1 MISLLKRIFIK
12 NTDDEAK
19 NRSAYGVLCSSVGIF
34 LNILLFAIKYFAG
47 VISSSIAITADAF
60 NNLSDAGSSFISL
73 IGFKFAGMKPD
84 TKHPFGHGRIE
95 YLSGLGISIAIIVVA
110 FELFTTSI
118 DKIFN
123 PQAVDTSLVAMIILV
138 ISICVKL
145 YMFFYNHTIGKKIN
159 SAGMK
164 ATAMD
169 SVTDSVATFVVLLS
183 MIFTKFTGI
192 NIDGYC
198 GILVSLFIMY
208 AGINSAKETL
218 APLLGTKPDEELVNK
233 VHSLVMSYD
242 IVQGIHDMVV
252 HDYGPGRQIISL
264 HAEVDGSLDIYDIHD
279 EIDIIEKELY
289 DKLSIETTIHMD
301 PIDIHNESTRQTKEE
316 MCKLITNL
324 HKNATIHDFR
334 MVPGHT
340 HTNLIFDVVVPFE
353 LKLKDDEIKQKVQEI
368 VSQRWENYFVV
379 LTIDRSYV

>member
-1 MISLLKRIFIK
+1 MISLLRKFFIK

-19 NRSAYGVLCSSVGIF
+19 NRRALGVLCSSVGIF

-110 FELFTTSI
+110 IELFTSSLS
-118 DKIFN
+118 KIFN
-123 PQAVDTSLVAMIILV
+123 PVEVDTSVVAMLILVA
-138 ISICVKL
+138 SICVKL
-145 YMFFYNHTIGKKIN
+145 YMFFYNHSIGKKIN
-159 SAGMK
+159 SSGMK

-169 SVTDSVATFVVLLS
+169 CITDSVATLVVLLS

-218 APLLGTKPDEELVNK
+218 SPLLGTKPDEELVNK
-233 VHSLVMSYD
+233 VHSIVMSYD

-264 HAEVDGSLDIYDIHD
+264 HAEVDGTLDIYHIHD
-279 EIDIIEKELY
+279 IIDTIERDLHN
-289 DKLSIETTIHMD
+289 KLSVETTIHMD
-301 PIDIHNESTRQTKEE
+301 PIDIHNESTRQVKDE
-316 MCKLITNL
+316 MCKLITEL
-324 HKNATIHDFR
+324 HQDATIHDFR
-334 MVPGHT
+334 MVPGNT

-353 LKLKDDEIKQKVQEI
+353 IKMSDDEIKEKVQEL
-368 VSQRWENYFVV
+368 VSNRWKNYFVV

>member
-1 MISLLKRIFIK
+1 MISLLRKLFIK
-12 NTDDEAK
+12 DTADESK
-19 NRSAYGVLCSSVGIF
+19 NRRALGVLCSSVGIF
-34 LNILLFAIKYFAG
+34 LNVLLFIGKYFAG

-110 FELFTTSI
+110 FELFTSSI
-118 DKIFN
+118 DKIFH
-123 PQAVDTSLVAMIILV
+123 PEKIDTSLLAMVILLV
-138 ISICVKL
+138 SICVKL
-145 YMFFYNHTIGKKIN
+145 YMFFYNRSIGKKIN

-169 SVTDSVATFVVLLS
+169 CVTDSVATFVVLLS

-192 NIDGYC
+192 NIDPYC

-208 AGINSAKETL
+208 AGITSAKDTL
-218 APLLGTKPDEELVNK
+218 APLLGTKPDEQLVDN
-233 VHSLVMSYD
+233 VYSLVMSYD
-242 IVQGIHDMVV
+242 MVHGIHDMVV
-252 HDYGPGRQIISL
+252 HDYGPGRQLISL

-279 EIDIIEKELY
+279 VIDTIEKDLF
-289 DKLSIETTIHMD
+289 DKLCVEATIHMD
-301 PIDIHNESTRQTKEE
+301 PIDIHNENTRNTKEE
-316 MCKLITNL
+316 VMKLITKL
-324 HKNATIHDFR
+324 HKDATIHDFR
-334 MVPGHT
+334 MVPGNT

-353 LKLKDDEIKQKVQEI
+353 LKMKDDEIKEAVQNI
-368 VSQRWENYFVV
+368 ISHRWKNYFVV

>member
-1 MISLLKRIFIK
+1 MISLLRKLFIK
-12 NTDDEAK
+12 DTADESK
-19 NRSAYGVLCSSVGIF
+19 NRRALGVLCSSVGIF
-34 LNILLFAIKYFAG
+34 LNVLLFIGKYFAG

-110 FELFTTSI
+110 FELFTSSI
-118 DKIFN
+118 DKIFH
-123 PQAVDTSLVAMIILV
+123 PEKIDTSLLAMVILLV
-138 ISICVKL
+138 SICVKL
-145 YMFFYNHTIGKKIN
+145 YMFFYNRSIGKKIN

-169 SVTDSVATFVVLLS
+169 CVTDSVATFVVLLS

-192 NIDGYC
+192 NIDPYC

-208 AGINSAKETL
+208 AGITSAKDTL
-218 APLLGTKPDEELVNK
+218 APLLGTKPDEQLVDN
-233 VHSLVMSYD
+233 VYSLVMSYD
-242 IVQGIHDMVV
+242 MIHGIHDMVV
-252 HDYGPGRQIISL
+252 HDYGPGRQLISL

-279 EIDIIEKELY
+279 VIDTIEKDLF
-289 DKLSIETTIHMD
+289 DKLCVEATIHMD
-301 PIDIHNESTRQTKEE
+301 PIDIHNENTRNTKEE
-316 MCKLITNL
+316 VMKLITKL
-324 HKNATIHDFR
+324 HKDATIHDFR
-334 MVPGHT
+334 MVPGNT

-353 LKLKDDEIKQKVQEI
+353 LKMKDDEIKEAVQNI
-368 VSQRWENYFVV
+368 ISHRWKNYFVV

>member
-1 MISLLKRIFIK
+1 MISLLKKLFIK
-12 NTDDEAK
+12 DTADESK
-19 NRSAYGVLCSSVGIF
+19 NRRALGVLCSSVGIF
-34 LNILLFAIKYFAG
+34 LNILLFIGKYFAG

-110 FELFTTSI
+110 FELFTSSI
-118 DKIFN
+118 DKIFH
-123 PQAVDTSLVAMIILV
+123 PEKIDTSLLAMVILLV
-138 ISICVKL
+138 SICVKL
-145 YMFFYNHTIGKKIN
+145 YMFFYNRSIGKKIN

-169 SVTDSVATFVVLLS
+169 CVTDSVATFVVLLS

-192 NIDGYC
+192 NIDPYC

-208 AGINSAKETL
+208 AGITSAKDTL
-218 APLLGTKPDEELVNK
+218 APLLGTKPDEQLVDN
-233 VHSLVMSYD
+233 VYSLVMSYD
-242 IVQGIHDMVV
+242 MIHGIHDMVV
-252 HDYGPGRQIISL
+252 HDYGPGRQLISL

-279 EIDIIEKELY
+279 VIDTIEKDLF
-289 DKLSIETTIHMD
+289 DKLSVEATIHMD
-301 PIDIHNESTRQTKEE
+301 PIDIHNENTKNTKEE
-316 MCKLITNL
+316 VVRLITQL
-324 HKNATIHDFR
+324 HKDATIHDFR
-334 MVPGHT
+334 MVPGNT

-353 LKLKDDEIKQKVQEI
+353 LNMKDDEIKETVQNI
-368 VSQRWENYFVV
+368 ISNRWKNYFVV

>member
-1 MISLLKRIFIK
+1 MISLLRKLFIK
-12 NTDDEAK
+12 NTDDEGKA
-19 NRSAYGVLCSSVGIF
+19 RRALGVLCSATGIF
-34 LNILLFAIKYFAG
+34 LNIILFGIKYFAG
-47 VISSSIAITADAF
+47 VLSSSIAITADAF

-123 PQAVDTSLVAMIILV
+123 PQAVDTSLIAMLILV
-138 ISICVKL
+138 VSICIKM
-145 YMFFYNHTIGKKIN
+145 YMFFYNRSIGNKIN

-169 SVTDSVATFVVLLS
+169 CVTDSVATFVVLLS

-218 APLLGTKPDEELVNK
+218 APLLGTKPDEELVDK
-233 VHSLVMSYD
+233 VYSLVISYD

-264 HAEVDGSLDIYDIHD
+264 HAEVDGSLDIYEIHD
-279 EIDIIEKELY
+279 AIDIIEKDLY

-316 MCKLITNL
+316 VCKLITKL
-324 HKNATIHDFR
+324 HKDATIHDFR

-353 LKLKDDEIKQKVQEI
+353 LKLKDDEIKEKVQEI

>member
-1 MISLLKRIFIK
+1 MISLLKKLFIK
-12 NTDDEAK
+12 NTDDEGKSRRAL
-19 NRSAYGVLCSSVGIF
+19 GVLCSSVGIF
-34 LNILLFAIKYFAG
+34 LNILLFAFKYFAG

-84 TKHPFGHGRIE
+84 TNHPFGHGRIE
-95 YLSGLGISIAIIVVA
+95 YLSGLGISVAIIVVA

-123 PQAVDTSLVAMIILV
+123 PQAVDTSILAMIIL
-138 ISICVKL
+138 IASICVKL
-145 YMFFYNHTIGKKIN
+145 YMFFYNNSIGKKIN

-169 SVTDSVATFVVLLS
+169 CVTDSVATFVVLLS

-208 AGINSAKETL
+208 AGITSAKDTL
-218 APLLGTKPDEELVNK
+218 APLLGTKPDEELVNT
-233 VHSLVMSYD
+233 VYSLVMSYD
-242 IVQGIHDMVV
+242 IVEGIHDMVV

-264 HAEVDGSLDIYDIHD
+264 HAEVDGSLDIYEIHD
-279 EIDIIEKELY
+279 AIDTIEKDLY

-301 PIDIHNESTRQTKEE
+301 PIDIHNESTRQTKDEVV
-316 MCKLITNL
+316 KLVAKF
-324 HKNATIHDFR
+324 HKDATIHDFR
-334 MVPGHT
+334 MVPGAT

-353 LKLKDDEIKQKVQEI
+353 IKMSDKEIKEKIQQL
-368 VSQRWENYFVV
+368 VSEHWENYFVV

>member
-1 MISLLKRIFIK
+1 MISILKKLFIK
-12 NTDDEAK
+12 DTEDESK
-19 NRSAYGVLCSSVGIF
+19 NRRALGVLCSLVGIL
-34 LNILLFAIKYFAG
+34 LNIFLFGIKYFAG
-47 VISSSIAITADAF
+47 VISNSIAITADAF

-95 YLSGLGISIAIIVVA
+95 YLSGLGISIAIIVVG
-110 FELFTTSI
+110 FELFTGSL

-123 PQAVDTSLVAMIILV
+123 PQAIDTSTLAMVILVA
-138 ISICVKL
+138 SICVKL
-145 YMFFYNHTIGKKIN
+145 YMFFYNRSIGKKIN

-169 SVTDSVATFVVLLS
+169 CITDSVATAVVLLS
-183 MIFTKFTGI
+183 MIFTRITNI

-208 AGINSAKETL
+208 AGINSARETL
-218 APLLGTKPDEELVNK
+218 SPLLGTKPDEELVDK

-242 IVQGIHDMVV
+242 KVHGIHDMVV
-252 HDYGPGRQIISL
+252 HDYGPGRQLISL
-264 HAEVDGSLDIYDIHD
+264 HAEVDGSEDIYEIHD
-279 EIDIIEKELY
+279 VIDTIEKELY
-289 DKLSIETTIHMD
+289 EKLSVETTIHMD
-301 PIDIHNESTRQTKEE
+301 PIDIHNEGTKQTRDE
-316 MCKLITNL
+316 MSQLIKKL

-334 MVPGHT
+334 MVPGVT

-353 LKLKDDEIKQKVQEI
+353 LKMNDDEIKEKVQEI
-368 VSQRWENYFVV
+368 VKERWENYFVV
-379 LTIDRSYV
+379 LTVDRSYV

>member
-1 MISLLKRIFIK
+1 MISILKKLFIK
-12 NTDDEAK
+12 DTGDESK
-19 NRSAYGVLCSSVGIF
+19 NRRALGVLCSSVGIL
-34 LNILLFAIKYFAG
+34 LNIVLFAIKYIAG
-47 VISSSIAITADAF
+47 LISNSIAITADAF

-110 FELFTTSI
+110 FELFSTSV

-123 PQAVDTSLVAMIILV
+123 PQSIDTSFLAMGILIV
-138 ISICVKL
+138 SICIKM
-145 YMFFYNHTIGKKIN
+145 YMFFYNHNIGKKIN

-169 SVTDSVATFVVLLS
+169 CVTDSVATAVVLLS
-183 MIFTKFTGI
+183 MIFTLLTGI

-198 GILVSLFIMY
+198 GVLVSLFIFY

-218 APLLGTKPDEELVNK
+218 SPLLGSKPDEELVEK
-233 VHSLVMSYD
+233 VYSIVLSYD
-242 IVQGIHDMVV
+242 KVLGIHDMIV

-264 HAEVDGSLDIYDIHD
+264 HAEIDGREDIYEIHD
-279 EIDIIEKELY
+279 VIDTIEKDLY
-289 DKLSIETTIHMD
+289 DKLSVETTIHMD
-301 PIDIHNESTRQTKEE
+301 PIDIHNETTVKTKE
-316 MCKLITNL
+316 KVAQLITL
-324 HKNATIHDFR
+324 LDKDATIHDFR
-334 MVPGHT
+334 MVPGKT
-340 HTNLIFDVVVPFE
+340 HTNLIFDVVVPHDIGMDN
-353 LKLKDDEIKQKVQEI
+353 KQIKDKVQQI
-368 VSQRWENYFVV
+368 VSENFENHFVV

>member
-1 MISLLKRIFIK
+1 MISLLRKLFIK
-12 NTDDEAK
+12 NTDDEGKSRRAL
-19 NRSAYGVLCSSVGIF
+19 GVLCSGVGIF
-34 LNILLFAIKYFAG
+34 LNILLFAFKYFAG

-95 YLSGLGISIAIIVVA
+95 YLSGLGISVAIIVVA

-123 PQAVDTSLVAMIILV
+123 PQAVDTSLLAMIIL
-138 ISICVKL
+138 IASICVKL
-145 YMFFYNHTIGKKIN
+145 YMFFYNNSIGKKIN

-169 SVTDSVATFVVLLS
+169 CITDSVATFVVLLS

-218 APLLGTKPDEELVNK
+218 APLLGTKPDEELVNT

-264 HAEVDGSLDIYDIHD
+264 HAEVDGSLDIYEIHD
-279 EIDIIEKELY
+279 AIDTIEKDLY

-301 PIDIHNESTRQTKEE
+301 PIDIHNESTRQTKDEVIR
-316 MCKLITNL
+316 LITQL
-324 HKNATIHDFR
+324 HKDATIHDFR
-334 MVPGHT
+334 MVPGST

-353 LKLKDDEIKQKVQEI
+353 IKMSDKEIKEKIQQL
-368 VSQRWENYFVV
+368 VSDRWENYFVV

>member
-1 MISLLKRIFIK
+1 MISLLRKLFIK
-12 NTDDEAK
+12 ETADESK
-19 NRSAYGVLCSSVGIF
+19 NRRALGVLCSSVGIF
-34 LNILLFAIKYFAG
+34 LNVLLFIGKYFAG

-110 FELFTTSI
+110 FELFTSSI
-118 DKIFN
+118 DKIFH
-123 PQAVDTSLVAMIILV
+123 PEKIDTSLLAMVILLV
-138 ISICVKL
+138 SICVKL
-145 YMFFYNHTIGKKIN
+145 YMFFYNRSIGKKIN

-169 SVTDSVATFVVLLS
+169 CVTDSVATFVVLLS

-192 NIDGYC
+192 NIDPYC

-208 AGINSAKETL
+208 AGITSAKDTL
-218 APLLGTKPDEELVNK
+218 APLLGTKPDEQLVDN
-233 VHSLVMSYD
+233 VYSLVMSYD
-242 IVQGIHDMVV
+242 MIHGIHDMVV
-252 HDYGPGRQIISL
+252 HDYGPGRQLISL

-279 EIDIIEKELY
+279 VIDTIEKDLF
-289 DKLSIETTIHMD
+289 DKLCVEATIHMD
-301 PIDIHNESTRQTKEE
+301 PIDIHNENTRNTKEE
-316 MCKLITNL
+316 VMKLITKL
-324 HKNATIHDFR
+324 HKDATIHDFR
-334 MVPGHT
+334 MVPGNT

-353 LKLKDDEIKQKVQEI
+353 LKMKDDEIKEAVQNI
-368 VSQRWENYFVV
+368 ISHRWKNYFVV

>member
-1 MISLLKRIFIK
+1 MISLLRKIFIK
-12 NTDDEAK
+12 NTDDESK
-19 NRSAYGVLCSSVGIF
+19 NRRALGVLCSSVGIF

-110 FELFTTSI
+110 IELFTSSI

-123 PQAVDTSLVAMIILV
+123 PQAVDTSAVAMAIL
-138 ISICVKL
+138 IASICVKL
-145 YMFFYNHTIGKKIN
+145 YMFFYNNSIGKKIN
-159 SAGMK
+159 SSGMK

-169 SVTDSVATFVVLLS
+169 CITDSVATFVVLLS
-183 MIFTKFTGI
+183 MIFTRFTGI

-208 AGINSAKETL
+208 AGINSAKETI
-218 APLLGTKPDEELVNK
+218 APLLGTKPDEELVNE
-233 VHSLVMSYD
+233 VYSIVMSYD
-242 IVQGIHDMVV
+242 IVEGIHDMVV

-264 HAEVDGSLDIYDIHD
+264 HAEVDGTLDIYYIHD
-279 EIDIIEKELY
+279 IIDTIEKDLY
-289 DKLSIETTIHMD
+289 KRLSVETTIHMD

-316 MCKLITNL
+316 MCKLITKL
-324 HKNATIHDFR
+324 HKDATIHDFR
-334 MVPGHT
+334 MVPGNT

-353 LKLKDDEIKQKVQEI
+353 MKMSDDEIKEKVQEI
-368 VSQRWENYFVV
+368 VSDRWENHFVV

>member
-1 MISLLKRIFIK
+1 MISLLRKLFIK

-19 NRSAYGVLCSSVGIF
+19 SRRALGVLCSSVGIF
-34 LNILLFAIKYFAG
+34 LNILLFAFKYFAG

-95 YLSGLGISIAIIVVA
+95 YLSGLGISVAIIVVA

-123 PQAVDTSLVAMIILV
+123 PQEVDTSIVAMIILLA
-138 ISICVKL
+138 SICVKL
-145 YMFFYNHTIGKKIN
+145 YMFFYNNSIGKKIN

-169 SVTDSVATFVVLLS
+169 CITDSVATFVVLLS
-183 MIFTKFTGI
+183 MIFTKFTSI

-233 VHSLVMSYD
+233 VYSLVMSYD

-252 HDYGPGRQIISL
+252 HDYGPGRQLISL
-264 HAEVDGSLDIYDIHD
+264 HAEVDGTIDIYEIHD
-279 EIDIIEKELY
+279 AIDTIEKDLY

-301 PIDIHNESTRQTKEE
+301 PIDIHNESTRHTKDEV
-316 MCKLITNL
+316 CKLITEL
-324 HKNATIHDFR
+324 HKDATIHDFR
-334 MVPGHT
+334 MVPGNT

-353 LKLKDDEIKQKVQEI
+353 LKMSDSEIKEKVQQI
-368 VSQRWENYFVV
+368 VSNRWKNYFVV